1 VVLLADMK
9 TGKPKSF
16 HDGRISKPRLKDLG
30 VTEKQSHR
38 WRAVADGAAS
48 LDARLQDIRPK
59 PGFLVALWAQNL
71 GRCRVYTLYCYLN
84 RFLEGV
90 TAIGA
95 RDAIG
100 DFANHARLLADSFC
114 EL

>member
-1 VVLLADMK
+1 MEPRHCLTLEFQRSNPTA
-9 TGKPKSF
+9 
-16 HDGRISKPRLKDLG
+16 GRLWLG
-30 VTEKQSHR
+30 
-38 WRAVADGAAS
+38 GAAS

-59 PGFLVALWAQNL
+59 PGFLVVLWAQNL
-71 GRCRVYTLYCYLN
+71 GGCRVYTLHCYLN

-95 RDAIG
+95 RNAIG
-100 DFANHARLLADSFC
+100 DFANHARLPADNFY